1 MSLQARFTL
10 RRGALQLDID
20 LQAAAGET
28 LALVGPNG
36 AGKSTCLHVLAGLLR
51 IEHGSVGWGGT
62 VQDGGPDG
70 VFVAPERRAAGVV
83 FQDHCLFPHLSALDN
98 VAFGL
103 RARGC
108 DRRTARAAARDW
120 LRRVGLEQVT
130 AERPAA
136 LSGGQQQRVA
146 LARALAA
153 EPRVLLL
160 DEPLAAVDAS
170 ARLELRR
177 ELRRHLATFAGPRL
191 VVAHDALDAFALADR
206 VAVLEHGRV
215 VQAGTVA
222 EICSRPRS
230 RYVAD
235 LIGTNLLRGSV
246 AGGELRLAGGGALVV
261 PSGIDGEVIAS
272 VHPRAIALFLQRP
285 EGSPRNVFAAQ
296 VADVEAAGDRVRVQ
310 LAGAVPLVAEVTPAA
325 VADLRLARGARI
337 WAAVKA
343 TEITVYPM

>member
-1 MSLQARFTL
+1 MNPLLCANVAL
-10 RRGALQLDID
+10 RRGDLDLDVALSV
-20 LQAAAGET
+20 AGGET

-36 AGKSTCLHVLAGLLR
+36 AGKSSCLAAIAGLLPLARGR
-51 IEHGSVGWGGT
+51 IALGDEPL
-62 VQDGGPDG
+62 DEPANG
-70 VFVAPERRAAGVV
+70 VFVPPERRRIGVV
-83 FQDHCLFPHLSALDN
+83 FQEHLLFPHLRAVDN

-103 RARGC
+103 RMRGIG
-108 DRRTARAAARDW
+108 RAAARAAARDW
-120 LRRVGLEQVT
+120 LARVGLDGHAT
-130 AERPAA
+130 AWPRE

-170 ARLELRR
+170 ARR

-206 VAVLEHGRV
+206 VAVLERGRV

-285 EGSPRNVFAAQ
+285 EGSPRNVFAAR

-310 LAGAVPLVAEVTPAA
+310 LAGDVPLVAEVTPAA
-325 VADLRLARGARI
+325 VADLRLVRGAPV

-343 TEITVYPM
+343 TEITVYPI